1 MVVGATACGKK
12 GPPLAPLRLVP
23 GPVSDVTVRRV
34 GGEVRIHFKLPTANA
49 NGPGAVDL
57 DHVEVY
63 AVTAAPG
70 TSIPANRDLLS
81 KTYAVA
87 TIAVKPPPREGDAE
101 PPAGTPPDP
110 RPGPGDDVS
119 YIEEL
124 TEARLKPAPLPKI
137 PVPPG
142 YAVLFAPV
150 PALPAYTLIPGLM
163 SVPESAAAAAPAA
176 AALPPVA
183 AGAPVP
189 AAAAPAGAP
198 PPTAPAAP
206 AVAAPAPGAP
216 APAAPAPTAPA
227 AAPVQTTVVRV
238 YVLRGMAKSGRP
250 GQPSARLTVPIVN
263 PPLPPSAPKATFTE
277 TTTTIAWTPPAPPGA
292 EATPLAFNVYRLTPK
307 PQAAAPPAGKPAA
320 APAVPVKPEAP
331 VNPTP
336 LTAAKLDLPGVTM
349 GTEQCFAVRSVH
361 VIQTVAIESDAS
373 PTACVTPTDVFPPA
387 APQNVGLVL
396 LDAAIELVWDAG
408 SEPDIA
414 GYTVL
419 RGDAPGDTLRP
430 LTPSPIRES
439 TFRDATVRPGAR
451 YIYAVVAV
459 DKAGNASPPSARVEG
474 TAR

>member
-70 TSIPANRDLLS
+70 TAIPANRDLLS

-119 YIEEL
+119 FIEEL

-163 SVPESAAAAAPAA
+163 SVPESAAAACRPLPRCRPSLPAPPFRRLL
-176 AALPPVA
+176 LPPVRLRQVRR
-183 AGAPVP
+183 P
-189 AAAAPAGAP
+189 APAPGAC
-198 PPTAPAAP
+198 TG
-206 AVAAPAPGAP
+206 APAPGAP

-277 TTTTIAWTPPAPPGA
+277 TTTTIAWTPPAPAGA

-349 GTEQCFAVRSVH
+349 GTEA
-361 VIQTVAIESDAS
+361 
-373 PTACVTPTDVFPPA
+373 
-387 APQNVGLVL
+387 
-396 LDAAIELVWDAG
+396 
-408 SEPDIA
+408 
-414 GYTVL
+414 VL
-419 RGDAPGDTLRP
+419 RGPLGACRPDGGDRKR
-430 LTPSPIRES
+430 RES
-439 TFRDATVRPGAR
+439 DGVRHANRRVPAGSAAERGTRAARRGDRAGLGRRVRAR
-451 YIYAVVAV
+451 YRRVHCLARRR
-459 DKAGNASPPSARVEG
+459 AG
-474 TAR
+474 